1 MKSPIHLFRVYTL
14 SNIVVFLAIFMVM
27 KKIEFLVND
36 INCTVKVVVSNPSVL
51 DYSLEE
57 RTILRCKLIKDIMSK
72 GLLGTELPS
81 TKTVLDKAS

>member
-1 MKSPIHLFRVYTL
+1 
-14 SNIVVFLAIFMVM
+14 MVM

-81 TKTVLDKAS
+81 TKTALDKAS